1 MMVGVSMALSI
12 AITIAAFIWLYVQ
25 IGPFLSDFIPQ
36 DSAAGEPVQTG
47 PGFTFGTDL
56 TPTPEGEADEPDA
69 PMVNPTPDDTDAD
82 ADATDVAA
90 ITPEAEPEWQPTHQI
105 RPGPNVNFRSGPNTI
120 SPTQGALA
128 PGTPLRYLDESQP
141 AGGVTWMFFE
151 VEDGTEGWIR
161 DIDVDEIEPA
171 DS

>member
-36 DSAAGEPVQTG
+36 DGAAGEPVQTG
-47 PGFTFGTDL
+47 PGFTFDTDL
-56 TPTPEGEADEPDA
+56 TPTPDGEADEPGA
-69 PMVNPTPDDTDAD
+69 PVETPTPDN
-82 ADATDVAA
+82 DATDVAV
-90 ITPEAEPEWQPTHQI
+90 ITPDPEPEWQPTHQI

-128 PGTPLRYLDESQP
+128 PGTPLRYLEESQP

-151 VEDGTEGWIR
+151 SEDGTEGWIR
-161 DIDVDEIEPA
+161 NIDVDEIEPG